1 MIIDSHVHLPIEKNC
16 LTLQQK
22 KEKLLHDLKMNNVD
36 KCIVITDSCME
47 SAIGTLDECVELFR
61 ENDNVYVVGGI
72 SPFYEYQQQL
82 NKLKTYLDEKSLVGI
97 KLFTGH
103 EEFYLTDKR
112 LEKVY
117 ELAISYNVP
126 VLFHSGWDNSW
137 YSDVALV
144 AELAKKYSEMKII
157 CCHCFY
163 PNIEKCQLL
172 VEYPN
177 VYFDISS
184 TADNMLIIS
193 AIEEKIKN
201 LIKHVLERVIFGSD
215 YGGCSQRNHI
225 RMVEN
230 LQLSKGEEIK
240 IFEDNTLRVYHLM

>member
-72 SPFYEYQQQL
+72 SPFYEYRQQL

-201 LIKHVLERVIFGSD
+201 LIKQVPERVIFGSD